1 MPIGALGF
9 QWGTTVKLVMIRTD
23 KNASCNYFLNKGN
36 SKAKQQQKHSRVRA
50 RGRGKLPCTRVDNPV
65 DNLWIGCG

>member
-1 MPIGALGF
+1 MPLGL
-9 QWGTTVKLVMIRTD
+9 WGSNGVLLVKLVMIRTD
-23 KNASCNYFLNKGN
+23 KNASCNYFLNKVY

-65 DNLWIGCG
+65 DNLWIACG